1 MTAPAY
7 LSRPGAPPHHQGQLA
22 AWHGLPIEANPHE
35 AEAVTRPEDYPGAH
49 VEWRWGWQHARA
61 VIAQTKESRP

>member
-22 AWHGLPIEANPHE
+22 AWHGLPIEANPHPE
-35 AEAVTRPEDYPGAH
+35 APCSAADYPGPH